1 MIDTLKLSK
10 RLQGA
15 AMPKEQAEA
24 LAEGLNE
31 AIKEDLVTKQDLEA
45 AVSRLES
52 RIADRALQ
60 VVLWIIGSIV
70 LQIVGHFWH

>member
-10 RLQGA
+10 RLQEA
-15 AMPKEQAEA
+15 SMPQAQA
-24 LAEGLNE
+24 DAIAEGLNA
-31 AIKEDLVTKQDLEA
+31 AIKDELVTKRDLDA
-45 AVSRLES
+45 AVSRLEA
-52 RIADRALQ
+52 RIAEKAFQ

>member
-10 RLQGA
+10 GLQKAG
-15 AMPKEQAEA
+15 MSEEQANGITEA
-24 LAEGLNE
+24 LRDAQ
-31 AIKEDLVTKQDLEA
+31 ADYVTRADLDA
-45 AVSRLES
+45 AVSRLET
-52 RIADRALQ
+52 RISDKAFQ

>member
-10 RLQGA
+10 RLQEA

-24 LAEGLNE
+24 LAEGLRDAINE
-31 AIKEDLVTKQDLEA
+31 ELVTKQDLQA
-45 AVSRLES
+45 AVALLEVKITEKIS
-52 RIADRALQ
+52 Q
-60 VVLWIIGSIV
+60 VLYWIIGSIV